1 MLKEMKK
8 IIGWFERHYWIS
20 GLITLLIAIFIFYM
34 SSKTFPLG
42 PIKPASYLS
51 YVYHFGVY
59 FVFAFFLLISITRGN
74 IKNKYLILIAMLVA
88 IGYGI
93 SDELHQFFV
102 PGRACCFEDVLTNST
117 GIFLAGVFYLMG
129 LNGKKNY

>member
-8 IIGWFERHYWIS
+8 IINWFERHYLIS
-20 GLITLLIAIFIFYM
+20 GLIAFLIAVFIFYM

-42 PIKPASYLS
+42 PIKPVSYLS
-51 YVYHFGVY
+51 YVYHFGVF

-102 PGRACCFEDVLTNST
+102 PGRACTIIDALTNST
-117 GIFLAGVFYLMG
+117 GIFLAGVFYLTG
-129 LNGKKNY
+129 LNGKK